1 MRGRTVRT
9 LAWPLVLVLVGAC
22 EAHAQSRTRARGG
35 VRASAVTYRS
45 GDASIGVE
53 CFAPAPAPALKGK
66 HPLVLLLHGSGGLEQ
81 DTGRLYQAF
90 ARGLAGKG
98 FVVLIPHLFDRT
110 DHVPGAPL
118 QDGEYESFV
127 QAVKDAIAFAG
138 GRDDVDADRVGIFG
152 LSMGAG
158 IALRE
163 GMRDPRVK
171 TIVLLSGPASIVRP
185 GVKLKLPPTLIL
197 HGEHDDSTPVSRM
210 RKFDEIL
217 AENEIPHEMHVYR
230 GIGHNFDAPRF
241 QDVARRSIAFFNT
254 HLKPPPPKPETK
266 ERPEKPFEPSE
277 PPSSSKPI
285 LPLK

>member
-1 MRGRTVRT
+1 MGGRTART
-9 LAWPLVLVLVGAC
+9 LAWALALILFGAC
-22 EAHAQSRTRARGG
+22 EADAQSRTRAKIRGG

-53 CFAPAPAPALKGK
+53 CFAPAPALKGK

-98 FVVLIPHLFDRT
+98 FVVLVPHLFDRT

-127 QAVKDAIAFAG
+127 EAVKDAIAFAAA
-138 GRDDVDADRVGIFG
+138 RDDVDAERVGIFG

-158 IALRE
+158 IALWE
-163 GMRDPRVK
+163 GMKDPRVK
-171 TIVLLSGPASIVRP
+171 TIVLLSGPAGTGRT

-197 HGEHDDSTPVSRM
+197 HGEHDDSTPVSRI
-210 RKFDEIL
+210 RKFDEVL
-217 AENEIPHEMHVYR
+217 ADNEIPHELHVYR

-254 HLKPPPPKPETK
+254 HLKQPPPKPDTK
-266 ERPEKPFEPSE
+266 ARPEKPLEPSE
-277 PPSSSKPI
+277 PPVGSPPS
-285 LPLK
+285 